1 MTGSVDWRRLV
12 KEGPTVVGMLTA
24 SLESGG
30 SMDTAVRELADDGPK
45 ISARIF
51 TDAVRSADS
60 RSSASVTE
68 ALTEAV
74 SELPEQA
81 AGYKHSVL
89 LCIAASESPGGEEG
103 RRLLTEASDI
113 ALDSVRSMGES
124 YSASLTL
131 PCTTVFGLG
140 IVLPMILMSIVP
152 MLGIG
157 GLFASSSLNEGTMA
171 LITLVLVPSAI
182 LVMTIWIRRSNPF
195 ASDMRLSDVPK
206 NVLILLTAVP
216 IAGLPMMIGM
226 EPYKAIVSAMVISCL
241 LCSISMSRDIRA
253 EKKRESCARGLRDSV
268 FEIGNRMAAG
278 CTFEKACLESMSS
291 RPECEEAAESLE
303 RELDLCRG
311 DVERALDLSIGR
323 YSDDVLRA
331 YTDIHRCSE
340 DSTEDAGRLAIT
352 LGRQFHN
359 IDAVESGLGTRLK
372 GMTDTMAG
380 TAMLFAPL
388 VLGMSVSMLEPLSEL
403 SGYQPAGD
411 SCLMLTVYLI
421 ELCALIALLTSC
433 LKADSGVGKM
443 VRMFCLMTPI
453 SVMVFDI
460 CCAIGL

>member
-30 SMDTAVRELADDGPK
+30 SIDTAVRELAEDGPK

-157 GLFASSSLNEGTMA
+157 GLFASSPVDGAMMA

-195 ASDMRLSDVPK
+195 ASEMRLSDVPK

-216 IAGLPMMIGM
+216 IAVLPMMIGL
-226 EPYKAIVSAMVISCL
+226 EPYKAVVSAMVISCL
-241 LCSISMSRDIRA
+241 LCSISMSRDIYA
-253 EKKRESCARGLRDSV
+253 ERKRESCAQGLRDSV

-291 RPECEEAAESLE
+291 RPECEEAAESLK
-303 RELDLCRG
+303 RKLDLCRG
-311 DVERALDLSIGR
+311 DAERALELSIGE

-331 YTDIHRCSE
+331 YIDIRRCSE

-359 IDAVESGLGTRLK
+359 IDAVETGLGTRLK

-403 SGYQPAGD
+403 SGYQPVGD

-433 LKADSGVGKM
+433 LKADSGVGRM

-453 SVMVFDI
+453 AVMVFDI

>member
-1 MTGSVDWRRLV
+1 MTPSVDWRRLV

-30 SMDTAVRELADDGPK
+30 SIDTAVRELAEDGPK

-60 RSSASVTE
+60 RSSPSVTD

-74 SELPEQA
+74 SDLPEQA

-157 GLFASSSLNEGTMA
+157 GLFASSPMDGPMMA
-171 LITLVLVPSAI
+171 LVTLVLVPSAI
-182 LVMTIWIRRSNPF
+182 LAMTVWIRRSNPF
-195 ASDMRLSDVPK
+195 ASEMRLSDIPK
-206 NVLILLTAVP
+206 SSLLLLTAIP
-216 IAGLPMMIGM
+216 IAAFPIMIGL
-226 EPYKAIVSAMVISCL
+226 EPYKAIISAMFISCI
-241 LCSISMSRDIRA
+241 LCSIAMSKDIYA
-253 EKKRESCARGLRDSV
+253 ERKRESCAQGLRDSV

-278 CTFEKACLESMSS
+278 CTFERACQESMSS
-291 RPECEEAAESLE
+291 RPECAEAAESLK

-311 DVERALDLSIGR
+311 DVEKALELSIGR
-323 YSDDVLRA
+323 CSDDVLRA

-372 GMTDTMAG
+372 SMTDTMAG

-403 SGYQPAGD
+403 SGYQPVGD
-411 SCLMLTVYLI
+411 SCLMLTVYLV
-421 ELCALIALLTSC
+421 ELCALISLLTSC
-433 LKADSGVGKM
+433 LKADSGVGRM
-443 VRMFCLMTPI
+443 VRMFCLMTPVA
-453 SVMVFDI
+453 VMVFDL
-460 CCAIGL
+460 CCTIGL

>member
-1 MTGSVDWRRLV
+1 MTDSVDWRRLV

-30 SMDTAVRELADDGPK
+30 SIDTAARELADDGPK

-60 RSSASVTE
+60 RCFPSVTD
-68 ALTEAV
+68 ALTAAV
-74 SELPEQA
+74 SDLPERA

-103 RRLLTEASDI
+103 RRLLAEASDI

-152 MLGIG
+152 MLSIG
-157 GLFASSSLNEGTMA
+157 GLFASSPMDGAMMA
-171 LITLVLVPSAI
+171 LVTLVLVPSAI
-182 LVMTIWIRRSNPF
+182 LAMTIWIRRSNPF

-206 NVLILLTAVP
+206 GTLLLLTAVP
-216 IAGLPMMIGM
+216 IAVVPMIIGM
-226 EPYKAIVSAMVISCL
+226 EPYEAIVSAMVISCL
-241 LCSISMSRDIRA
+241 LCSISMSKDIYA
-253 EKKRESCARGLRDSV
+253 EKKRESCAQGLRDSV

-278 CTFEKACLESMSS
+278 CTFERACRESMSS
-291 RPECEEAAESLE
+291 RPECAGAAESLE
-303 RELDLCRG
+303 RELDICRG
-311 DVERALDLSIGR
+311 DVEKALELSIGG

-331 YTDIHRCSE
+331 YTDIRRCSE

-359 IDAVESGLGTRLK
+359 IDAVESGLGTKLK

-388 VLGMSVSMLEPLSEL
+388 VLGMSISMLEPLSEL
-403 SGYQPAGD
+403 SGYQPVGD
-411 SCLMLTVYLI
+411 SCLMLTVYLV
-421 ELCALIALLTSC
+421 ELCALISLLTSC
-433 LKADSGVGKM
+433 LKADGGVGRM
-443 VRMFCLMTPI
+443 VRMFCLMTP
-453 SVMVFDI
+453 VALLVFDL
-460 CCAIGL
+460 CCAMGL